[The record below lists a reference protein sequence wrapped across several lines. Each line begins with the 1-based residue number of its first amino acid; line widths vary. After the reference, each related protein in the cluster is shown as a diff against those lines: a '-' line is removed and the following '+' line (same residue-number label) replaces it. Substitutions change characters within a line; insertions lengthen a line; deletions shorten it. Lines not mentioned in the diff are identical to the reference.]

1 VKSIELTDTLESLQC
16 AIGGPIQIAAELTGG
31 DILYVDEEG
40 LFKHRSFF
48 EIDGQSFPGRGLI
61 VGSQGSEYD
70 VAAVKCS
77 VDNII
82 QRVKF
87 SEPNPQLGTNR
98 IVVVR
103 A

>member
-1 VKSIELTDTLESLQC
+1 MQC
-16 AIGGPIQIAAELTGG
+16 AIGGPIQIAAELAGG

-40 LFKHRSFF
+40 LFKHRLFF

-61 VGSQGSEYD
+61 VGSQGNEYD

-82 QRVKF
+82 RRVKF

-98 IVVVR
+98 IVVVP